1 MSDFAKYRTIK
12 ELSLE
17 YNVPGKIIYDFILR
31 YDIKRVVARGV
42 WLKYLKNVC
51 PEIEKCT
58 AKLILVDKKH
68 LSKVLKEKPL
78 MKKKKD
84 KNKELSINFTLE
96 EKLDLLLSKIEEIK
110 SEIKEQNTIS
120 QKKEMTIGDI
130 KFEKDQILKL
140 TKALRIYG
148 RKQIN
153 LYKKLEELT
162 GEDLHKRSRL
172 EEQICFTK
180 GYSKSVTKRNSLM
193 INIILEDDKLRKTYL
208 DILYKEEKRIM
219 KENLLIA

>member
-1 MSDFAKYRTIK
+1 
-12 ELSLE
+12 
-17 YNVPGKIIYDFILR
+17 
-31 YDIKRVVARGV
+31 
-42 WLKYLKNVC
+42 
-51 PEIEKCT
+51 
-58 AKLILVDKKH
+58 
-68 LSKVLKEKPL
+68 
-78 MKKKKD
+78 
-84 KNKELSINFTLE
+84 
-96 EKLDLLLSKIEEIK
+96 
-110 SEIKEQNTIS
+110 
-120 QKKEMTIGDI
+120 MTIGDI